1 MAKRKS
7 VLRQQYDRNRKRI
20 INFIRRAE
28 SRGFYFEEDVLPP
41 IPKRITKQSVQRLE
55 KLNPEALYKKSFW
68 VDLETGETMSGPRRA
83 EQERSERTR
92 RGHET
97 RRANRA
103 AEEAFFTRGSN
114 ETIAGADNE
123 PSEDDYLPD
132 LYEIAF
138 DNVFDEFL
146 AKVSQ
151 DIPEVY
157 YSHQTGKK
165 HKRFERIRIAAQ
177 EAQSEVIKILNE
189 LLSKYTKSQIGKVI
203 SEHWEQLEAAVQYIL
218 YGSDEAAISSSATL
232 IMSVLT
238 GGLTKEQNMAL
249 TGEAEM
255 QEDYGEGYM

>member
-92 RGHET
+92 RGHEK

-103 AEEAFFTRGSN
+103 AEAAFFTDSKATNTGGSN
-114 ETIAGADNE
+114 EQ
-123 PSEDDYLPD
+123 PEDSYLPD

-146 AKVSQ
+146 SKVSQ
-151 DIPEVY
+151 PIPEIY
-157 YSHQTGKK
+157 YSHQTGKR

-189 LLSKYTKSQIGKVI
+189 LLIKYTKSQIGKVI

-232 IMSVLT
+232 IMTVLT
-238 GGLTKEQNMAL
+238 GGLTKEQNMSL
-249 TGEAEM
+249 TSEAEM
-255 QEDYGEGYM
+255 QENYNEEYM

>member
-83 EQERSERTR
+83 EQERSERSR

-103 AEEAFFTRGSN
+103 AEAAFFTGESN
-114 ETIAGADNE
+114 EPTEG
-123 PSEDDYLPD
+123 DYLPD

-151 DIPEVY
+151 DIPEIY
-157 YSHQTGKK
+157 YSHQTGKR

-189 LLSKYTKSQIGKVI
+189 LLSKYTKAQIGKVI

-218 YGSDEAAISSSATL
+218 YGSDEVAISSSATL
-232 IMSVLT
+232 IMNVLT
-238 GGLTKEQNMAL
+238 GGLTKEQNMFL
-249 TGEAEM
+249 TSEAEM
-255 QEDYGEGYM
+255 QEDYGEVYM

>member
-1 MAKRKS
+1 MPKRKS

-28 SRGFYFEEDVLPP
+28 SRGFYFEENVLPP

-83 EQERSERTR
+83 EQERSERSR

-103 AEEAFFTRGSN
+103 AEAAFFTGDSK
-114 ETIAGADNE
+114 E
-123 PSEDDYLPD
+123 PTEGEYLPD

-157 YSHQTGKK
+157 YSHQTGKR
-165 HKRFERIRIAAQ
+165 HKRFDGIRIAAQ

-218 YGSDEAAISSSATL
+218 FGSDSVAISSSATL

-238 GGLTKEQNMAL
+238 GGLTKEQNMDL
-249 TGEAEM
+249 TSEAEM
-255 QEDYGEGYM
+255 QEEYNEEYM

>member
-103 AEEAFFTRGSN
+103 AEAAFFTGES
-114 ETIAGADNE
+114 EA
-123 PSEDDYLPD
+123 PSEGEYLPD

-146 AKVSQ
+146 EKVSQ

-157 YSHQTGKK
+157 YSHQTGKR

-218 YGSDEAAISSSATL
+218 YGSDEAAISSSAIL

-238 GGLTKEQNMAL
+238 GGLSKEQNMSL
-249 TGEAEM
+249 TSEAEM
-255 QEDYGEGYM
+255 QEIYSEEYM

>member
-28 SRGFYFEEDVLPP
+28 ARGFYFDSDVLPP

-68 VDLETGETMSGPRRA
+68 VDIETGETMSGPRRA

-103 AEEAFFTRGSN
+103 AEEAFFTDSTSDTTGGSN
-114 ETIAGADNE
+114 AAT
-123 PSEDDYLPD
+123 EDQYLPD

-157 YSHQTGKK
+157 YSHQTGKR

-177 EAQSEVIKILNE
+177 EAQSEVIKLLNE
-189 LLSKYTKSQIGKVI
+189 LLSKYTKSKIGKVI

-238 GGLTKEQNMAL
+238 GGLSKEQNMAL
-249 TGEAEM
+249 TSEAEM
-255 QEDYGEGYM
+255 QEIYSEEYL